1 MAERKKQDDDIDES
15 TDTSI
20 VKAYELYKT
29 ELKKSNR
36 LDVMIKQ
43 AKAKA
48 VKADK
53 ERIEANA
60 KCNHLLRV
68 QNQLLRYINKF
79 NGKYIILHKSLLQ
92 MERDYKDVLDECVDL
107 MRQVNECPYY
117 QANNSDGEDQANDS
131 DDNGQDHANNS
142 DDNGEDQANSS
153 DNEDNNDNNNVMEID

>member
-92 MERDYKDVLDECVDL
+92 MERDYKDVLVECLVL
-107 MRQVNECPYY
+107 RRQVYECSYY
-117 QANNSDGEDQANDS
+117 ATA
-131 DDNGQDHANNS
+131 DDAS
-142 DDNGEDQANSS
+142 DDNGEDQANNSDDNEEDQANNS
-153 DNEDNNDNNNVMEID
+153 DNEHNTDNNNVMEID

>member
-79 NGKYIILHKSLLQ
+79 NRKYITLHKSLLQ
-92 MERDYKDVLDECVDL
+92 MERDYKDVLVECLVL
-107 MRQVNECPYY
+107 RRQVNECSYY
-117 QANNSDGEDQANDS
+117 ATA
-131 DDNGQDHANNS
+131 DDAS
-142 DDNGEDQANSS
+142 DDNGEDQANNSDDNEEDQANNS
-153 DNEDNNDNNNVMEID
+153 DNEHNTDNNNVMEID